1 MTLASSSAQAGP
13 SKPTAKSSTSSDP
26 SSSAPALTP
35 GPTSYH
41 ESSQFR
47 HWRYSPST
55 LAQIRQELNQ
65 RSVEVVTK
73 NTALEKEAQM
83 SLGHEYTEPPVPA
96 SYLTVSDELLLLRFY
111 CSQVSKICRQ
121 GFGLPEV
128 VESTAISYLKR
139 FYLKNSVM
147 EWHPKNIMPT
157 CLFLAAKTTNY
168 PVLLDQFIP
177 RFSKLTPADVLDTE
191 FLVAQSLGF
200 EFWVRGAEK
209 ALRGWGLDMQNQP
222 DPPLEGISKFLPMAL
237 TNLSASLLT
246 DAEFVYTPSQIG
258 LAAWHLADPVLV
270 ENFLD
275 HRYST
280 FVPSVKNDNGNGHG
294 DGDTN
299 GTNNNGVDQKG
310 EVEESGADGTNT
322 SEGEEMYGMKKE
334 RLLEIVSDIE
344 GMIKEG
350 QVEIDVKKVKE
361 VDKRL
366 KQCSNPEKIPGTALY
381 VKRKREKESA
391 EASAKAAKHQK
402 ITPAS
407 DGDIFGSA
415 LSVPPSNSTSTAASP
430 RLTQVKNEG
439 YNSDAGDGR
448 KPLSPRQRLAVNG
461 SAAQVREGVDMS
473 KDV

>member
-1 MTLASSSAQAGP
+1 MTVATASQAGP
-13 SKPTAKSSTSSDP
+13 SRQSAADSS
-26 SSSAPALTP
+26 ALTP

-47 HWRYSPST
+47 HWRYSPAG
-55 LAQIRQELNQ
+55 LADIRQELNQ

-73 NTALEKEAQM
+73 NTVLEKEAQI
-83 SLGHEYTEPPVPA
+83 SLGHTYTEPPAPA

-222 DPPLEGISKFLPMAL
+222 NPPLEGISKSLPTAL
-237 TNLSASLLT
+237 SNLSASLLT
-246 DAEFVYTPSQIG
+246 DAEFIYTPSQIG
-258 LAAWHLADPVLV
+258 LAAWHLADPSLV
-270 ENFLD
+270 ETFLD

-280 FVPSVKNDNGNGHG
+280 YVPSKNTSTSADDAVVNGSAG
-294 DGDTN
+294 DFDPN
-299 GTNNNGVDQKG
+299 GTSSNDSAEGNSG
-310 EVEESGADGTNT
+310 ESQ
-322 SEGEEMYGMKKE
+322 SEGEEMYGMKQS
-334 RLLEIVSDIE
+334 RLLHIVSDIE
-344 GMIKEG
+344 KMIKDG
-350 QVEIDVKKVKE
+350 QVEVDVKKVKE

-381 VKRKREKESA
+381 VKRKREKEAA

-402 ITPAS
+402 LASASAS

-415 LSVPPSNSTSTAASP
+415 LSAPPPLLSISNSTSSSVISP
-430 RLTQVKNEG
+430 RLTQIKSEQDNGNE
-439 YNSDAGDGR
+439 SADGR
-448 KPLSPRQRLAVNG
+448 KPLSPRQRLSVNG
-461 SAAQVREGVDMS
+461 SAAQVREGVDMT